1 MKREE
6 LAMTNQTVLAKYSG
20 TESVCKTCKHLD
32 KVEGRFYCKY
42 LGAFLA
48 EQTLYLPCDFRE
60 PVEEKPTK

>member
-6 LAMTNQTVLAKYSG
+6 LAMTGQTVLAKFSG

-32 KVEGRFYCKY
+32 KLEGRFYCKL

-48 EQTLYLPCDFRE
+48 EQTLYLPCDLKE
-60 PVEEKPTK
+60 TV

>member
-6 LAMTNQTVLAKYSG
+6 LTMTNQTVLAKFSG

-32 KVEGRFYCKY
+32 KLDGRFYCKL

-48 EQTLYLPCDFRE
+48 EQTLYLPCDLKE
-60 PVEEKPTK
+60 AV